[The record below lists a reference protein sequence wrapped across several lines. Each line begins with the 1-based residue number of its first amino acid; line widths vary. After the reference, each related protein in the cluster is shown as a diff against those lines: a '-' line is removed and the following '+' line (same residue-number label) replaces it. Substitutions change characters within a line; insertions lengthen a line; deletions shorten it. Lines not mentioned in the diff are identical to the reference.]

1 MKYTLAVMIMSLM
14 LFGCGKQDEHAGH
27 DHGEMEMDKEAKMMA
42 TQAEQIIYH
51 TCPMDEHKH
60 IHGPEG
66 EACSECGMKL
76 VPAVTT
82 TVEKMEYYGCPME
95 AHSHV
100 RLDEAGTCEDCG
112 MKLKPMRLK
121 QG

>member
-1 MKYTLAVMIMSLM
+1 MKYAIAALMMSLM
-14 LFGCGKQDEHAGH
+14 LFGCGKKDEHAGH
-27 DHGEMEMDKEAKMMA
+27 DHGEMQMDKSDKMLA
-42 TQAEQIIYH
+42 TQAEQVIYY

-60 IHGPEG
+60 VHGAEG
-66 EACSECGMKL
+66 GQCTECSMAL

-82 TVEKMEYYGCPME
+82 TTDKMEYYGCPME

-100 RLDEAGTCEDCG
+100 RQDEAGTCEDCG

-121 QG
+121 KS